1 MKQHSG
7 TSLWRYL
14 KPTVDA
20 LLVFLSFTVAYWL
33 RYDLQW
39 FRQVEPAFFV
49 PFRVYLPS
57 VISMSVLLVGVYW
70 LEGAYRNKR
79 GRPFFDE
86 FYIVFRGTL
95 IGIATMIVVVFL
107 ATPSYYS
114 RLIFGYTGVIT
125 LFTVGTARAIE
136 GAVMAWRHRRGL
148 GVNRVLIV
156 GADEVAR
163 SIMRA
168 VVARPELGYQVVGFV
183 DDDPT
188 RSQTDIGRYPALGT
202 TDRLTELIT
211 EHDVNEVIITLPW
224 DSHRKILHLMRQCER
239 RAVRV
244 RIVPDLFQMALS
256 RVVVDHLDGVPLLGI
271 REPALSEWQMVLKR
285 ATDVIIS
292 LLGLVLLSPVLLIIA
307 VALKLDSPGPV
318 IFKQVRVGR
327 GGQQFTCFKFR
338 SMCIDAE
345 ARLHELQDKNEST
358 GPLFKMRNDPRLTR
372 VGRLLRRT
380 SMDELPQLWNILRG
394 EMSLIGPRPAI
405 PTEVEQYEAWH
416 LRRLDASPGL
426 TGLWQ
431 VSGRSN
437 LTFDEMVLLDI
448 YYIEN
453 WSPILDLQ
461 IMLKTIPTVILGA
474 GAY

>member
-1 MKQHSG
+1 M
-7 TSLWRYL
+7 WRFL
-14 KPTVDA
+14 KPLLDA
-20 LLVFLSFTVAYWL
+20 VLVFLSFTIAYWL

-57 VISMSVLLVGVYW
+57 VVSVSALLVLVYW
-70 LEGAYRNKR
+70 LEGAYRHER
-79 GRPFFDE
+79 GRPFLDE

-114 RLIFGYTGVIT
+114 RLIFGYTGIVT
-125 LFTVGTARAIE
+125 LFVIGAARTVE
-136 GAVMAWRHRRGL
+136 GGVRAWRHRRGL

-156 GADEVAR
+156 GADEIAR

-168 VVARPELGYQVVGFV
+168 IVARPELGYQVVGFV
-183 DDDPT
+183 DDDPVK
-188 RSQTDIGRYPALGT
+188 SQTDIGRYPALGDT
-202 TDRLTELIT
+202 NRLPELIV
-211 EHDVNEVIITLPW
+211 EHDVDEVMITLPW
-224 DSHRKILHLMRQCER
+224 VSHRKIIHLMQQCER

-256 RVVVDHLDGVPLLGI
+256 QVVVDHLDGIPLLGI
-271 REPALSEWQMVLKR
+271 REPALSEWQVVLKR
-285 ATDVIIS
+285 VIDVLIS
-292 LLGLVLLSPVLLIIA
+292 ALGLIMLSPVLLLVA
-307 VALKLDSPGPV
+307 LALKLDSPGPI
-318 IFKQVRVGR
+318 IFRQVRVGR
-327 GGQQFTCFKFR
+327 GGREFVCFKFR
-338 SMCIDAE
+338 SMCVDAE
-345 ARLHELQDKNEST
+345 ARLNELREKNESS
-358 GPLFKMRNDPRLTR
+358 GPLFKMRHDPRLTR
-372 VGRLLRRT
+372 MGRLLRRT

-405 PTEVEQYEAWH
+405 PAEVTQYEAWH
-416 LRRLDASPGL
+416 RRRLEASPGL

-453 WSPILDLQ
+453 WSPVLDLQ